1 MKKIIIPVFATIFL
15 AACGESNDVP
25 AVAEKV
31 NNPAPVNSPVSS
43 NTTEDKVPVKFEN
56 EKPAETPIADN
67 VNVDA
72 PAELTFSVKEYDFGT
87 IKQGETVEYDFEIT
101 NTGKS
106 PLIISGARSTCG
118 CTVPEPP
125 KEPIAPGA
133 TDIIHVKFNS
143 TGKRGA
149 ISKPINVTANTYP
162 NAVTTAHIKG
172 FVEVPETA
180 DSK

>member
-1 MKKIIIPVFATIFL
+1 MRKIYLSICTVVFL
-15 AACGESNDVP
+15 AACGGSNEVP
-25 AVAEKV
+25 TVAEKV
-31 NNPAPVNSPVSS
+31 NTPTPAKAPTNNP
-43 NTTEDKVPVKFEN
+43 TDKVPVKFEN
-56 EKPAETPIADN
+56 DKPVDTPIADN

-72 PAELTFSVKEYDFGT
+72 PAELTFTVKEYDFGT

-125 KEPIAPGA
+125 KEPIAPGES
-133 TDIIHVKFNS
+133 DVIHVKFNS

-162 NAVTTAHIKG
+162 NAVTTANIKG
-172 FVEVPETA
+172 FVEVPETT